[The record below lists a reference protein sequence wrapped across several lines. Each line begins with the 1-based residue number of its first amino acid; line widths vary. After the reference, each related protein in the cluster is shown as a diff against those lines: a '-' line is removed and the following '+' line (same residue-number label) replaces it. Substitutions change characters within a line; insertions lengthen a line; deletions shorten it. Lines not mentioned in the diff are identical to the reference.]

1 MIDAMN
7 NSFFQFTA
15 ITAVFLSAVLLHITK
30 RNLTA
35 VFLYFI
41 QSLAVAALLFQP
53 LFENFSMI
61 VLLMAGLT
69 LAIKAV
75 VAPLFFSKLIKRHQ
89 LKFSASTYLN
99 TPLTLIVIAALAAL
113 TNSRIFSHIASIDP
127 DNKKILA
134 LAIAVILVSFFLII
148 NRKGA
153 VSQIIGILSL
163 ENGIVA
169 FALFSG
175 LEQSPALQ
183 IGVIF
188 DLFVWVIIA
197 AVFISMIYKQ
207 FGSLD
212 VTELKHLK
220 E

>member
-1 MIDAMN
+1 MDYTFLQFLMIA
-7 NSFFQFTA
+7 A
-15 ITAVFLSAVLLHITK
+15 IFLSAVLLHITR
-30 RNLTA
+30 RNSTA
-35 VFLYFI
+35 VLLYFI
-41 QSLAVAALLFQP
+41 QSLAIVVLLFHP
-53 LFENFSMI
+53 LVENFSPVIM
-61 VLLMAGLT
+61 LMAILT

-75 VAPLFFSKLIKRHQ
+75 VAPLFFSRLIKRHK

-99 TPLTLIVIAALAAL
+99 TPLTLIAITVLTAL
-113 TNSRIFSHIASIDP
+113 TNSRIFFPYYFNRAVRP
-127 DNKKILA
+127 KILS
-134 LAIAVILVSFFLII
+134 LAIAVILISFFLII

-183 IGVIF
+183 IGIMF
-188 DLFVWVIIA
+188 DLLVWVIIA

>member
-1 MIDAMN
+1 MIA
-7 NSFFQFTA
+7 A
-15 ITAVFLSAVLLHITK
+15 IFLSAVLLHITK
-30 RNLTA
+30 RNSTA
-35 VFLYFI
+35 VSLYFI
-41 QSLAVAALLFQP
+41 QSLAIAVLLFHP
-53 LFENFSMI
+53 LIENFSPVIM
-61 VLLMAGLT
+61 LMAVLT
-69 LAIKAV
+69 LAVKAV
-75 VAPLFFSKLIKRHQ
+75 VAPLFFLRLIKRHQ

-99 TPLTLIVIAALAAL
+99 TPLTLIAIAILTAL
-113 TNSRIFSHIASIDP
+113 TNSRILSHIASIDP

>member
-1 MIDAMN
+1 MIA
-7 NSFFQFTA
+7 A
-15 ITAVFLSAVLLHITK
+15 IFLSAVLLHITK
-30 RNLTA
+30 RNSTA
-35 VFLYFI
+35 ISLYLI
-41 QSLAVAALLFQP
+41 QSLAIAALLFRP
-53 LFENFSMI
+53 LAENFSPII
-61 VLLMAGLT
+61 VLMAVLT
-69 LAIKAV
+69 LAVKAV
-75 VAPLFFSKLIKRHQ
+75 VAPLFFLRLVKRHQ

-153 VSQIIGILSL
+153 MSQIIGILSL

-169 FALFSG
+169 FAVFSG

-183 IGVIF
+183 IGIMF
-188 DLFVWVIIA
+188 DLLVWVIIA
-197 AVFISMIYKQ
+197 TVFISMIYKQ

-212 VTELKHLK
+212 VTALKHLK

>member
-1 MIDAMN
+1 MEYSFLQFLMIA
-7 NSFFQFTA
+7 A
-15 ITAVFLSAVLLHITK
+15 IFLSAVLLHITK
-30 RNLTA
+30 RNSTVVL
-35 VFLYFI
+35 LYFI
-41 QSLAVAALLFQP
+41 QSLAIAVLLFHP
-53 LFENFSMI
+53 LVENFSPVIM
-61 VLLMAGLT
+61 LMAILT
-69 LAIKAV
+69 LAVKAV
-75 VAPLFFSKLIKRHQ
+75 VAPLFFSRLIKRHK

-113 TNSRIFSHIASIDP
+113 TNSRIFSHIASIEP
-127 DNKKILA
+127 SGQKILS
-134 LAIAVILVSFFLII
+134 LAIAVILISFFLII

-183 IGVIF
+183 IGIMF
-188 DLFVWVIIA
+188 DLLVWVIIA

>member
-1 MIDAMN
+1 MDYSFLQFLMIV
-7 NSFFQFTA
+7 A
-15 ITAVFLSAVLLHITK
+15 IFLSAVLLHITK
-30 RNLTA
+30 RNSTA
-35 VFLYFI
+35 VLLYFI
-41 QSLAVAALLFQP
+41 QSLAIAVLLFHP
-53 LFENFSMI
+53 LVENFSPVIM
-61 VLLMAGLT
+61 LLAILT
-69 LAIKAV
+69 LAVKAV
-75 VAPLFFSKLIKRHQ
+75 VAPLFFSRLIKRHK

-113 TNSRIFSHIASIDP
+113 TNSRIFSHIASIEP
-127 DNKKILA
+127 SGQKILS
-134 LAIAVILVSFFLII
+134 LAIAVILISFFLII

-153 VSQIIGILSL
+153 ISQIIGILSL

-183 IGVIF
+183 IGIMF
-188 DLFVWVIIA
+188 DLLVWVIIA

>member
-1 MIDAMN
+1 MDYTFLQFLMIA
-7 NSFFQFTA
+7 A
-15 ITAVFLSAVLLHITK
+15 IFLSAVLLHITR
-30 RNLTA
+30 RNSTA
-35 VFLYFI
+35 VLLYFI
-41 QSLAVAALLFQP
+41 QSLAIVVLLFHP
-53 LFENFSMI
+53 LVENFSPVIM
-61 VLLMAGLT
+61 LMAILT

-75 VAPLFFSKLIKRHQ
+75 VAPLFFSRLIKRHK

-99 TPLTLIVIAALAAL
+99 TPLTLIAITVLTAL
-113 TNSRIFSHIASIDP
+113 TNSRIFSHITSIEP
-127 DNKKILA
+127 SGQKILS
-134 LAIAVILVSFFLII
+134 LAIAVILISFFLII

-183 IGVIF
+183 IGIMF
-188 DLFVWVIIA
+188 DLLVWVIIA

>member
-1 MIDAMN
+1 MIA
-7 NSFFQFTA
+7 A
-15 ITAVFLSAVLLHITK
+15 IFLSAVLLHITK
-30 RNLTA
+30 RNSTA
-35 VFLYFI
+35 VLLYFA
-41 QSLAVAALLFQP
+41 QSLAIAVLLFNP
-53 LFENFSMI
+53 LIGNFSPVIM
-61 VLLMAGLT
+61 LMAILT
-69 LAIKAV
+69 LAVKAV
-75 VAPLFFSKLIKRHQ
+75 VAPLFFSRLIKRHK
-89 LKFSASTYLN
+89 LKFSSSTYLN
-99 TPLTLIVIAALAAL
+99 TPLTLIVITVLAAL
-113 TNSRIFSHIASIDP
+113 TNSRIFSHIASIEP
-127 DNKKILA
+127 SGQKILS
-134 LAIAVILVSFFLII
+134 LAIAVILISFFLII

-183 IGVIF
+183 IGIMF
-188 DLFVWVIIA
+188 DLLVWVIIA

>member
-1 MIDAMN
+1 MTDYSSLQSLMIA
-7 NSFFQFTA
+7 A
-15 ITAVFLSAVLLHITK
+15 IFLSAVLLHLTK
-30 RNLTA
+30 KNSSA
-35 VFLYFI
+35 IFLYSI
-41 QSLAVAALLFQP
+41 QSLAIAVLLFHP
-53 LFENFSMI
+53 LIENFSPVIM
-61 VLLMAGLT
+61 LMAVLT
-69 LAIKAV
+69 LAVKAV
-75 VAPLFFSKLIKRHQ
+75 VAPLFFLRLIKRHQ

-153 VSQIIGILSL
+153 MSQIIGILSL
-163 ENGIVA
+163 ENGIVS
-169 FALFSG
+169 FAVFSG

>member
-1 MIDAMN
+1 MTDYSSLQSLMIA
-7 NSFFQFTA
+7 A
-15 ITAVFLSAVLLHITK
+15 IFLSAVLLHITK
-30 RNLTA
+30 RNSTA
-35 VFLYFI
+35 VSLYFI
-41 QSLAVAALLFQP
+41 QSLAIAVLLFHP
-53 LFENFSMI
+53 LIENFSPVIM
-61 VLLMAGLT
+61 LMAVLT
-69 LAIKAV
+69 LAVKAV
-75 VAPLFFSKLIKRHQ
+75 VAPLFFLRLIKRHQ

-99 TPLTLIVIAALAAL
+99 TPLTLIAIAILTAL
-113 TNSRIFSHIASIDP
+113 TNSRILSHIASIEP
-127 DNKKILA
+127 SSRKILS
-134 LAIAVILVSFFLII
+134 LAIAVVLVSFFLII

-153 VSQIIGILSL
+153 ISQIIGILSL

>member
-1 MIDAMN
+1 MIA
-7 NSFFQFTA
+7 A
-15 ITAVFLSAVLLHITK
+15 IFLSAVLLHITK
-30 RNLTA
+30 RNSTA
-35 VFLYFI
+35 ISLYLI
-41 QSLAVAALLFQP
+41 QSLAIAALLFWP
-53 LFENFSMI
+53 LAENFSPI
-61 VLLMAGLT
+61 ILLMAVLT
-69 LAIKAV
+69 LAVKAV
-75 VAPLFFSKLIKRHQ
+75 VAPLFFLRLVKRHQ

-134 LAIAVILVSFFLII
+134 LAIAAILVSFFLII

-153 VSQIIGILSL
+153 MSQIIGILSL

-169 FALFSG
+169 FAVFSG

-183 IGVIF
+183 IGIMF
-188 DLFVWVIIA
+188 DLLVWVIIA
-197 AVFISMIYKQ
+197 TVFISMIYKQ

-212 VTELKHLK
+212 VTALKHLK

>member
-1 MIDAMN
+1 MDYSFLQFLMIA
-7 NSFFQFTA
+7 A
-15 ITAVFLSAVLLHITK
+15 IFLSAVLLHITK
-30 RNLTA
+30 RNSTA
-35 VFLYFI
+35 VLLYFI
-41 QSLAVAALLFQP
+41 QSLAIVVLLFHP
-53 LFENFSMI
+53 LVENFSPVIM
-61 VLLMAGLT
+61 LMAILT
-69 LAIKAV
+69 LAVKAV
-75 VAPLFFSKLIKRHQ
+75 VAPLFFSRLIKRHK
-89 LKFSASTYLN
+89 LKFSSSTYLN
-99 TPLTLIVIAALAAL
+99 TPLTLIAITALTAL
-113 TNSRIFSHIASIDP
+113 TNSRILSHIASIEP
-127 DNKKILA
+127 SGQKILS
-134 LAIAVILVSFFLII
+134 LSIAVILISFFLII

-183 IGVIF
+183 IGIMF
-188 DLFVWVIIA
+188 DLLVWVIIA
-197 AVFISMIYKQ
+197 AVFISMVYKQ

>member
-1 MIDAMN
+1 MTDYSSLQSLMI
-7 NSFFQFTA
+7 TV
-15 ITAVFLSAVLLHITK
+15 IFLSAVLLHITK
-30 RNLTA
+30 RNSTA
-35 VFLYFI
+35 VSLYFI
-41 QSLAVAALLFQP
+41 QSLAIAVLLFHP
-53 LFENFSMI
+53 LIENFSPVIM
-61 VLLMAGLT
+61 LMAVLT
-69 LAIKAV
+69 LAVKAV
-75 VAPLFFSKLIKRHQ
+75 VAPLFFLRLIKRHQ

-99 TPLTLIVIAALAAL
+99 TPLTLIAIAILTAL
-113 TNSRIFSHIASIDP
+113 TNSRILSHIASIEP
-127 DNKKILA
+127 SSRKILS
-134 LAIAVILVSFFLII
+134 LAIAVVLVSFFLII

-153 VSQIIGILSL
+153 ISQIIGILSL

>member
-1 MIDAMN
+1 MIA
-7 NSFFQFTA
+7 A
-15 ITAVFLSAVLLHITK
+15 IFLSAVLLHITK
-30 RNLTA
+30 RNSTA
-35 VFLYFI
+35 ISLYLI
-41 QSLAVAALLFQP
+41 QSLAIAALLFWP
-53 LFENFSMI
+53 LAENFSPI
-61 VLLMAGLT
+61 ILLMAVLT
-69 LAIKAV
+69 LAVKAV
-75 VAPLFFSKLIKRHQ
+75 VAPLFFLRLVKRHQ

-127 DNKKILA
+127 DNRKILA

-153 VSQIIGILSL
+153 MSQIIGILSL
-163 ENGIVA
+163 ENGIVS
-169 FALFSG
+169 FAVFSG

-183 IGVIF
+183 IGIMF
-188 DLFVWVIIA
+188 DLLVWVIIA
-197 AVFISMIYKQ
+197 TVFISMIYKQ

-212 VTELKHLK
+212 VTALKHLK

>member
-7 NSFFQFTA
+7 DSFFQFIA
-15 ITAVFLSAVLLHITK
+15 IAAVFLSAVLLHITK
-30 RNLTA
+30 RNSTA
-35 VFLYFI
+35 VSLYFI

-53 LFENFSMI
+53 LFENFSPVIM
-61 VLLMAGLT
+61 LMAVLT
-69 LAIKAV
+69 LAVKAV
-75 VAPLFFSKLIKRHQ
+75 VAPLFFLRLVKMHQ

-113 TNSRIFSHIASIDP
+113 ANSRIFSHIASIDP
-127 DNKKILA
+127 DDKKILA

-153 VSQIIGILSL
+153 MSQIIGILSL
-163 ENGIVA
+163 ENGIVS
-169 FALFSG
+169 FAVFSG

-188 DLFVWVIIA
+188 DLFVWVIMV
-197 AVFISMIYKQ
+197 AVFTSMIYKQ

>member
-1 MIDAMN
+1 MTDYSSLQSLMIA
-7 NSFFQFTA
+7 A
-15 ITAVFLSAVLLHITK
+15 IFVSAVLLHITK
-30 RNLTA
+30 RNSTA
-35 VFLYFI
+35 VSLYFI
-41 QSLAVAALLFQP
+41 QSLAIAVLLFHP
-53 LFENFSMI
+53 LIENFSPVIM
-61 VLLMAGLT
+61 LMAVLT
-69 LAIKAV
+69 LAVKAV
-75 VAPLFFSKLIKRHQ
+75 VAPLFFLRLIKRHQ

-99 TPLTLIVIAALAAL
+99 TPLTLIAIAILTAL
-113 TNSRIFSHIASIDP
+113 TNSRILSHIASIEP
-127 DNKKILA
+127 SSRKILS
-134 LAIAVILVSFFLII
+134 LAIAVVLVSFFLII

-153 VSQIIGILSL
+153 ISQIIGILSL

-183 IGVIF
+183 IGIMF
-188 DLFVWVIIA
+188 DLLVWVIIA

>member
-1 MIDAMN
+1 MTDYSSLQSLMIA
-7 NSFFQFTA
+7 A
-15 ITAVFLSAVLLHITK
+15 IFVSAVLLHITK
-30 RNLTA
+30 RNSTA
-35 VFLYFI
+35 VSLYFI
-41 QSLAVAALLFQP
+41 QSLAIAVLLFHP
-53 LFENFSMI
+53 LIENFSPVIM
-61 VLLMAGLT
+61 LMAVLT
-69 LAIKAV
+69 LAVKAV
-75 VAPLFFSKLIKRHQ
+75 VAPLFFLRLIKRHQ

-99 TPLTLIVIAALAAL
+99 TPLTLIAIAILTAL
-113 TNSRIFSHIASIDP
+113 TNSRILSHIASIEP
-127 DNKKILA
+127 SSRKILS
-134 LAIAVILVSFFLII
+134 LAIAVVLVSFFLII

-153 VSQIIGILSL
+153 ISQIIGILSL

>member
-1 MIDAMN
+1 MEYSFLQFLMIA
-7 NSFFQFTA
+7 
-15 ITAVFLSAVLLHITK
+15 AVFLSAVLLHITK
-30 RNLTA
+30 RNSTVVL
-35 VFLYFI
+35 LYFI
-41 QSLAVAALLFQP
+41 QSLAIAVLLFHP
-53 LFENFSMI
+53 LVENFSPVIM
-61 VLLMAGLT
+61 LMAILT
-69 LAIKAV
+69 LAVKAV
-75 VAPLFFSKLIKRHQ
+75 VAPLFFSRLIKRHK

-113 TNSRIFSHIASIDP
+113 TNSRIFSHIASIEP
-127 DNKKILA
+127 SGQKILS
-134 LAIAVILVSFFLII
+134 LAIAVILISFFLII

-183 IGVIF
+183 IGIMF
-188 DLFVWVIIA
+188 DLLVWVIIA